1 MPRSK
6 RMQGLSIL
14 ATVVLAAVTIGGARA
29 ERVAPKSES
38 KLGTPAAVERLRA
51 FAKLYGYI
59 RFFHPSDEA
68 SAVDWDR
75 LAVYGADKVLA
86 APTAALRATL
96 DSLFSPIAPT
106 IRIYRTGRAPSPLR
120 PALAEYRGDPQVE
133 VVAWQHRGVGLGAGG
148 KYLSAR
154 THRGTEVQ
162 AGGYGF
168 GTIAQSVP
176 AANLRGK
183 EVRLRAAVRA
193 EASRGGQGQLWL
205 RVDRAGKQLG
215 FFDNMSDRP
224 VTAHEWRAYEIV
236 GKVDDDAEQVV
247 FGGFLAGGGKL
258 WLDLFELAVHE
269 SDHTWRP
276 VELKNP
282 GFESSASEI
291 AGWSAKSPGY
301 LYHVEGGG
309 AFEGGR
315 SVLIESETISVREP
329 LFEATPAL
337 GEVLEKPIGAGL
349 SCAFPVA
356 LPSVGGRTQPSVV
369 AETAGQ
375 FRSLLSTFDPDAHAT
390 ARRAGAVVIAWN
402 VLQHFYPYFDVVRA
416 DWDAELTRAIRGTL
430 AARSELDFYATLD
443 LMMAALRDGHAS
455 VNNQAIATD
464 LDGVPLAFDWI
475 EGAVTVTASRVP
487 EVVPGDVVVSVD
499 GVPALTALERTE
511 ARVSGSPQWRR
522 VRALRK
528 FGRGKKDSLARLV
541 LRRDGR
547 AIKVHLVRGTRDIPA
562 EARPDS
568 IARLADGVYYVDL
581 TRAAMPEITPRL
593 GTLAAA
599 RGVVFDM
606 RGYPKDSGEEVLQHL
621 TDTPIQSAKWNVP
634 RILYPDRER
643 IAGWDTTGRWSLEPE
658 KPRLGGKVVFL
669 TDAHAISYAESIMG
683 IVEHYRLGEI
693 VGQTTAGTNGNV
705 NVIRLPGGYSV
716 RFTGMKVLKHD
727 GSQHHLVG
735 IRPTVPVA
743 RTRAA
748 LRAGRDELLERALQ
762 LIPG

>member
-133 VVAWQHRGVGLGAGG
+133 VVAWQHRGVGLGGGG

-215 FFDNMSDRP
+215 FFDNMSYRP
-224 VTAHEWRAYEIV
+224 VTAREWRAYEIV

-337 GEVLEKPIGAGL
+337 GE
-349 SCAFPVA
+349 
-356 LPSVGGRTQPSVV
+356 
-369 AETAGQ
+369 
-375 FRSLLSTFDPDAHAT
+375 
-390 ARRAGAVVIAWN
+390 
-402 VLQHFYPYFDVVRA
+402 
-416 DWDAELTRAIRGTL
+416 
-430 AARSELDFYATLD
+430 
-443 LMMAALRDGHAS
+443 
-455 VNNQAIATD
+455 
-464 LDGVPLAFDWI
+464 
-475 EGAVTVTASRVP
+475 
-487 EVVPGDVVVSVD
+487 
-499 GVPALTALERTE
+499 
-511 ARVSGSPQWRR
+511 
-522 VRALRK
+522 
-528 FGRGKKDSLARLV
+528 
-541 LRRDGR
+541 
-547 AIKVHLVRGTRDIPA
+547 
-562 EARPDS
+562 
-568 IARLADGVYYVDL
+568 
-581 TRAAMPEITPRL
+581 
-593 GTLAAA
+593 
-599 RGVVFDM
+599 
-606 RGYPKDSGEEVLQHL
+606 
-621 TDTPIQSAKWNVP
+621 
-634 RILYPDRER
+634 
-643 IAGWDTTGRWSLEPE
+643 
-658 KPRLGGKVVFL
+658 
-669 TDAHAISYAESIMG
+669 
-683 IVEHYRLGEI
+683 
-693 VGQTTAGTNGNV
+693 
-705 NVIRLPGGYSV
+705 
-716 RFTGMKVLKHD
+716 
-727 GSQHHLVG
+727 
-735 IRPTVPVA
+735 
-743 RTRAA
+743 
-748 LRAGRDELLERALQ
+748 
-762 LIPG
+762 